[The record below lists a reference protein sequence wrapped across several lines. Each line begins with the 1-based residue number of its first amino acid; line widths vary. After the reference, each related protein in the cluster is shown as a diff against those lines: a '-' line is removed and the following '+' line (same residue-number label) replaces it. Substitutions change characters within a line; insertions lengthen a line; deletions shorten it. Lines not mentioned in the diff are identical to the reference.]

1 MKSKNELSNA
11 KFWILVWGLGIAGQ
25 ICWNMEN
32 QWFNTFVYAKI
43 AKDPTI
49 ISWMVGVSA
58 TATTISTF
66 LFGCISDRIGKRKIM
81 ASVGYILWGI
91 FTIVFGLTQYLVR
104 GSSDTPSVLMAI
116 GVAVVAADAIMSFF
130 GSMGNDIGFNAWV
143 NDHMKDS
150 NKGQIG
156 AALATQPVIGT
167 IVGTVAGGMLVGSND
182 NYMRLFLVMG
192 VAVILFGIYCLFAM
206 KDSPELK
213 PGKRGTFAQ
222 QFFSILNFKNYIK
235 HKELA
240 WVNLSLSVYFIAFNM
255 YFAHIGNY
263 MIYYLGF
270 SADMMG
276 YIEGVALVL
285 AMLFTI
291 PCTKLLNNNKAPLLC
306 FISTVLN
313 SLGVGLL
320 GLFVRPENANTN
332 SIWNP
337 MLLLGVLLLGM
348 GYVLFLQSSTVWGKQ
363 LYPEDARGQF
373 EGIRILFFVLIPMV
387 VAPLIAN
394 PIIKK
399 SGEFVDENGL
409 TAYLPTYTLLLV
421 GAALV
426 LLTVIPLIPAKKYHD
441 RRISEKKAA
450 QMLFEGVEEYLADKN
465 FVADP
470 DSLSGDVSI
479 NGGFYLPAS
488 AASDASV
495 TYGAPTLATGG
506 VFTIGSNTAGTTE
519 PYYSVSRIKAPYGYS
534 DAGAAQCYLPVTVK
548 IGAVNITGNARLNIQ
563 RHLLTNTDATLEIG
577 VPKLGAVQVTSANG
591 SNVKMSTFKGSDT
604 TIWSQTRITNIGNT
618 KRKLLAGI
626 AYYSADGRLL
636 SISGTKSDELGF
648 EVVTIAPGASSV
660 ISRAVKADKITTGV
674 TAKFFVID
682 AETLK
687 PSVKSIIISD

>member
-1 MKSKNELSNA
+1 
-11 KFWILVWGLGIAGQ
+11 
-25 ICWNMEN
+25 
-32 QWFNTFVYAKI
+32 
-43 AKDPTI
+43 
-49 ISWMVGVSA
+49 
-58 TATTISTF
+58 
-66 LFGCISDRIGKRKIM
+66 M
-81 ASVGYILWGI
+81 AV
-91 FTIVFGLTQYLVR
+91 
-104 GSSDTPSVLMAI
+104 

-320 GLFVRPENANTN
+320 GLFVRPENVNTN

-399 SGEFVDENGL
+399 SGEFVAENGL

-441 RRISEKKAA
+441 RRISEKKA
-450 QMLFEGVEEYLADKN
+450 EGGK
-465 FVADP
+465 
-470 DSLSGDVSI
+470 
-479 NGGFYLPAS
+479 
-488 AASDASV
+488 
-495 TYGAPTLATGG
+495 
-506 VFTIGSNTAGTTE
+506 
-519 PYYSVSRIKAPYGYS
+519 
-534 DAGAAQCYLPVTVK
+534 
-548 IGAVNITGNARLNIQ
+548 
-563 RHLLTNTDATLEIG
+563 
-577 VPKLGAVQVTSANG
+577 
-591 SNVKMSTFKGSDT
+591 
-604 TIWSQTRITNIGNT
+604 
-618 KRKLLAGI
+618 
-626 AYYSADGRLL
+626 
-636 SISGTKSDELGF
+636 
-648 EVVTIAPGASSV
+648 
-660 ISRAVKADKITTGV
+660 
-674 TAKFFVID
+674 
-682 AETLK
+682 
-687 PSVKSIIISD
+687 